1 MKMKARFFLSLWLM
15 VAIWKQFLSLS
26 VAWSEHVYG
35 WKNNPATT
43 TRRIPSALYV
53 VIAAFSKCKKSFQE
67 PLHEGCIVMVKG
79 TWGAKLLRGLF
90 TISLNQDTPY
100 NAQFDIFAVWLTK
113 FPRDQVNSY
122 GVNLQVSW
130 RKIWLLD
137 SNIGP
142 NSNWI
147 CLNDFFV
154 GWHRSWISE
163 MAKITTIDCKKS
175 NFRSNFKNIFINKP
189 VINFGLFSP
198 HTREIIW

>member
-1 MKMKARFFLSLWLM
+1 MESWLIYFLPNYFHSTPLR
-15 VAIWKQFLSLS
+15 
-26 VAWSEHVYG
+26 
-35 WKNNPATT
+35 PAHSMACKIVLCVESTTT
-43 TRRIPSALYV
+43 TRSESFGKTPLPTALAWLLCYLTEHLRL
-53 VIAAFSKCKKSFQE
+53 FLK
-67 PLHEGCIVMVKG
+67 PCIHSSSN
-79 TWGAKLLRGLF
+79 T
-90 TISLNQDTPY
+90 
-100 NAQFDIFAVWLTK
+100 QFDFFTVWLTK

-163 MAKITTIDCKKS
+163 MAKITTIYCKKS